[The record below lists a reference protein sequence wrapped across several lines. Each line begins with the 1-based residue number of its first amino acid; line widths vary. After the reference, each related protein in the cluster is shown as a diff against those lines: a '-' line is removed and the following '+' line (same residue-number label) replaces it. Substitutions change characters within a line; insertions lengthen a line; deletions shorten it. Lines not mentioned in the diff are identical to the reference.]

1 ASSLDQVGPMTRDVE
16 DAAALLEVVAA
27 PDPRDTTSVGP
38 REPIALDKRE
48 RLDGVRLG
56 LPRQFMAEG
65 VDPDV
70 KAVIEEN
77 LRQAV
82 DLGAAIVDVDLPHA
96 EYALAAYYLIAP
108 AEASAN
114 LARFDG

>member
-1 ASSLDQVGPMTRDVE
+1 GPMTRDVE
-16 DAAALLEVVAA
+16 DAATLLDVIAK

-38 REPIALDKRE
+38 REPVRLDKSE

-65 VDPDV
+65 IDPDV
-70 KAVIEEN
+70 KAVVEEN
-77 LRQAV
+77 LRKAIE
-82 DLGAAIVDVDLPHA
+82 LGAAVVDVDLPHA

-108 AEASAN
+108 A
-114 LARFDG
+114 